1 MTSAQKAW
9 EKEAVA
15 IVEAEGLTV
24 KKVERSGIGLTLH
37 LERDGVSFIAHA
49 TKNPKTAACRKI
61 FRRYIRRRM
70 RELGFLVT

>member
-1 MTSAQKAW
+1 MTSSQKGW
-9 EKEAVA
+9 EKQAAA
-15 IVEAEGLTV
+15 IAEAEGLTV

-49 TKNPKTAACRKI
+49 PKNPKTVACRKN
-61 FRRYIRRRM
+61 FRRDIRRRM

>member
-15 IVEAEGLTV
+15 IAEVEGLTV

-49 TKNPKTAACRKI
+49 PKNPKTAACRKN
-61 FRRYIRRRM
+61 FRRDIRRRM

>member
-24 KKVERSGIGLTLH
+24 KKVERSGIGFTLH

-49 TKNPKTAACRKI
+49 PKNPKTAACRKN
-61 FRRYIRRRM
+61 FRRDIRRRM

>member
-15 IVEAEGLTV
+15 IVEAEGLTLN
-24 KKVERSGIGLTLH
+24 KLSYSDGGLH
-37 LERDGVSFIAHA
+37 LERDGVRFIAH
-49 TKNPKTAACRKI
+49 TPKSPKTVACRKN
-61 FRRYIRRRM
+61 FRRDIRRRM